1 MRRKKGIAAAS
12 ALVLLAAGTAAA
24 MTRSKPDALPFY
36 TGADRTPRWI
46 APGSAEYARIPR
58 VQPFALTDQAGRTV
72 TNADVAGKVYVASF
86 FFTRCRQL
94 CPTLGD
100 GLYRVQQAFRNDP
113 GVQILSHSVTPE
125 TDDVSA
131 LARWARTHS
140 ACAGTWHLLTGG
152 RAQIRRLA
160 ERSYFVELSDTTGNT
175 DGALLHT
182 ETLIL
187 VDGHGR
193 VRGMYDGTL
202 PLDVRQL
209 IADIRWLRTHPDEA

>member
-1 MRRKKGIAAAS
+1 MGIAAAS
-12 ALVLLAAGTAAA
+12 VFALVAAVSAAA
-24 MTRSKPDALPFY
+24 MARPRPGALPFY
-36 TGADRTPRWI
+36 TGPDRTPRWI
-46 APGSAEYARIPR
+46 APGSAAYAAIPR
-58 VQPFALTDQAGRTV
+58 VQPFALTDQTGRTV
-72 TNADVAGKVYVASF
+72 TSADVAGKVYVASF

-100 GLYRVQQAFRNDP
+100 GLYRVQQAFRDDP

-125 TDDVSA
+125 EDDVPA
-131 LARWARTHS
+131 LARWARIHS
-140 ACAGTWHLLTGG
+140 ASAGTWHLLTGG

-182 ETLIL
+182 ETLVL
-187 VDGHGR
+187 VDGSGR

-202 PLDVRQL
+202 PMDVRQL
-209 IADIRWLRTHPDEA
+209 IEDIRWLRTHPEKS